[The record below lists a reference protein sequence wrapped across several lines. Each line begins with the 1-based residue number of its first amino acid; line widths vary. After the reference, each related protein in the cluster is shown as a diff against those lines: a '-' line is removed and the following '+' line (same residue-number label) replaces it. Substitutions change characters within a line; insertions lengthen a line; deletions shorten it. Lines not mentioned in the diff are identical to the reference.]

1 MCNTAKR
8 CDELVGQIDAILAA
22 GKLHRKD
29 GLVLRGRLAF
39 ADAQVFGRAFSPDV
53 SEDLPHAMRLLRAR
67 LQGNVPRVL
76 GPASFESWS
85 LYTDASYEPD
95 GTGGIGGVLARPDG
109 SIFA

>member
-1 MCNTAKR
+1 MR
-8 CDELVGQIDAILAA
+8 RYSVGPGVSASKQSLSTP
-22 GKLHRKD
+22 KP
-29 GLVLRGRLAF
+29 
-39 ADAQVFGRAFSPDV
+39 FSPDV

-85 LYTDASYEPD
+85 TDASYEPD